1 MMKFNLLSQ
10 WLLQGQWHSHRL
22 QISMV
27 MIAIALGIALGFSIQ
42 LINSAAIHEFSS
54 AIRSLSGQ
62 SDLQIRA
69 IQPTFDEMLYPKL
82 AQLEGV
88 ELVSPVLEI
97 QAAVP
102 GQSDETRN
110 GVLRI
115 LGIDVFRAMA
125 MTPDIVGVPAADRNF
140 DTLAIDAIFLSPAAM
155 EWLKVTQDDHLV
167 LRLGTKTVTLR
178 VAGGL
183 VRSNPGQRL
192 AVMDIGAAQWHFDH
206 IGLLSRVDLKLKQSV
221 NLKQFKTSL
230 EKDLSS
236 QYLVAET
243 IGQERRINNMSRAYR
258 INLNVLALVALFTG
272 VFLVFATQFLATLQR
287 RPQLALLR
295 VLGMTKKQIL
305 LQILMESSLL
315 GLLGAILGIVLGYG
329 FAISALYF
337 LGGDLGAGFFPD
349 IQPKIEFDPELTLVF
364 LILGISVTLMG
375 SIIPAWEAANAR
387 PAQALKSGSEALSMT
402 QLNKPWAATACIILA
417 LIFTQLPP
425 IAELPLFGY
434 FAVALL
440 LIGGIA
446 WMPTLAKLFFS
457 LLLKLVNRDSRN
469 VLTLLVLARL
479 SNASHQAAIALG
491 GVLAS
496 FSLMVAMAIMVASF
510 RLSIEHWL
518 DHILPADVY
527 VRTELRQDIIGF
539 TRPEQVALANA
550 SGIKRI
556 DFIYSQQ
563 ISLDPSRPSVTLFAR
578 PIDKND
584 PGSVLPLTDDVLPTE
599 TLANSDA
606 IPIWVSE
613 AMVDLYDFRVGK
625 QIEFPLGKAPH
636 KYIVAGVWR
645 DYGRQFGAIQMR
657 LSDYQAVSGEFHV
670 NEAAIWLTDDISTQ
684 QMMNTLSA
692 LPFGEAL
699 VFWQPNEIRSLSLK
713 IFDRS
718 FAVTYLLEIIAVL
731 VGLLGVAAS
740 FSAQVLTRKKE
751 FGILRHMGLT
761 RRQIIRML
769 TLEGG
774 FLTSFGITIGF
785 ILGGSISLILIFI
798 VNPQSFHWTMQL
810 HIPWSWLALMII
822 SLLFSAALT
831 AFIVGKSAVARQM
844 VQSVKEDW

>member
-1 MMKFNLLSQ
+1 MKRNLLSQ

-22 QISMV
+22 QMSMV

-54 AIRSLSGQ
+54 AIKILSGQ

-69 IQPTFDEMLYPKL
+69 VQPTFDEMLYPKL
-82 AQLEGV
+82 AQREGV
-88 ELVSPVLEI
+88 ELASPVLEI
-97 QAAVP
+97 QAAIP
-102 GQSDETRN
+102 GQLDDTRN
-110 GVLRI
+110 GMLKI

-125 MTPDIVGVPAADRNF
+125 MTPDIVGVPAEDRNF

-155 EWLKVTQDDHLV
+155 EWLKVAQGDSLS

-183 VRSNPGQRL
+183 VRTNPGQRL

-206 IGLLSRVDLKLKQSV
+206 VGLLSRVDLKLKQSV
-221 NLKQFKTSL
+221 NLEQFKAAL
-230 EKDLSS
+230 EKELPS
-236 QYLVAET
+236 QYFVAET
-243 IGQERRINNMSRAYR
+243 IDQEKRINNMSRAYR

-272 VFLVFATQFLATLQR
+272 IFLVFATQFLATLQR

-305 LQILMESSLL
+305 LQILKESSLL
-315 GLLGAILGIVLGYG
+315 GLLGALLGIVLGYG

-349 IQPKIEFDPELTLVF
+349 IQPQIQFDPWLTLLF
-364 LILGISVTLMG
+364 LMLGIGVTLMG
-375 SIIPAWEAANAR
+375 SITPAWEAANAH

-402 QLNKPWAATACIILA
+402 RLNKPWAATACIIIA

-425 IAELPLFGY
+425 VSELPLFGY

-457 LLLKLVNRDSRN
+457 LLLAFTNRYPRN
-469 VLTLLVLARL
+469 VLTQLVLARL
-479 SNASHQAAIALG
+479 SNTSHQAAIALG

-510 RLSIEHWL
+510 RVSIEHWL
-518 DHILPADVY
+518 DHILPADIY

-539 TRPEQVALANA
+539 TRSEQNALANA
-550 SGIKRI
+550 SGIERI

-563 ISLDPSRPSVTLFAR
+563 ISLDSSRPSVTLFAR

-599 TLANSDA
+599 TLVNSDA
-606 IPIWVSE
+606 IPVWVSE
-613 AMVDLYDFRVGK
+613 AMVDLYDFQVGK
-625 QIEFPLGKAPH
+625 QIELPLGKTLH
-636 KYIVAGVWR
+636 NYIVAGVWR

-657 LSDYQAVSGEFHV
+657 LSDYQTVSGEFHI
-670 NEAAIWLTDDISTQ
+670 NEAAVWLTDGVSTQ
-684 QMMNTLSA
+684 QMMNTLRA

-740 FSAQVLTRKKE
+740 FSAQVLTRIKE

-761 RRQIIRML
+761 RGQIIRML

-774 FLTSFGITIGF
+774 LLTGFGIAIGF

-810 HIPWSWLALMII
+810 YMPWNWLALMII
-822 SLLFSAALT
+822 ALLFSAALT
-831 AFIVGKSAVARQM
+831 AYIVGKSAVARQA

>member
-1 MMKFNLLSQ
+1 MKHNLLSQ
-10 WLLQGQWHSHRL
+10 WLLQGQWHRHRL

-27 MIAIALGIALGFSIQ
+27 IIAIALGIALGFSIQ

-54 AIRSLSGQ
+54 AVKSLSGQ
-62 SDLQIRA
+62 SDLQVRA
-69 IQPTFDEMLYPKL
+69 IQSTFYEMLYPKL
-82 AQLEGV
+82 AQREGV
-88 ELVSPVLEI
+88 ESASPVLEI
-97 QAAVP
+97 QVAVP
-102 GQSDETRN
+102 GQSDDTRN
-110 GVLRI
+110 GMLKI
-115 LGIDVFRAMA
+115 LGIDVFRAMT
-125 MTPDIVGVPAADRNF
+125 MTPDIVGVPAEGRGF

-155 EWLKVTQDDHLV
+155 EWLKVRQDDSLI

-206 IGLLSRVDLKLKQSV
+206 IGLLSRIDLKLKQHV
-221 NLKQFKTSL
+221 NLEQFKASL
-230 EKDLSS
+230 EKELSS

-243 IGQERRINNMSRAYR
+243 IDQEKRINNMSRAYR

-272 VFLVFATQFLATLQR
+272 IFLVFATQFLATLQR

-305 LQILMESSLL
+305 LQILKESSLL
-315 GLLGAILGIVLGYG
+315 GLLGAILGVVLGYG

-349 IQPKIEFDPELTLVF
+349 IQPKIQFDPWLTLIF
-364 LILGISVTLMG
+364 LMLGISVTLMG
-375 SIIPAWEAANAR
+375 SAIPAWEAANAH
-387 PAQALKSGSEALSMT
+387 PAQALKSGNEVLSMAR
-402 QLNKPWAATACIILA
+402 LNKPWAATVCIILA

-425 IAELPLFGY
+425 VAELPLFGY

-440 LIGGIA
+440 LIGGIG
-446 WMPTLAKLFFS
+446 WMPALAKLFFS
-457 LLLKLVNRDSRN
+457 LLLRFVNRYPRN

-518 DHILPADVY
+518 DHILPADIY
-527 VRTELRQDIIGF
+527 VRTELRQDVIGF
-539 TRPEQVALANA
+539 TRSEQNALASA
-550 SGIKRI
+550 SGIERI

-563 ISLDPSRPSVTLFAR
+563 ISLDSLRPSVTLFAR

-584 PGSVLPLTDDVLPTE
+584 PGSILPLTDDFLSTE
-599 TLANSDA
+599 VLANSNA

-613 AMVDLYDFRVGK
+613 AMVDLYDFQVGK
-625 QIEFPLGKAPH
+625 QITLPLGKVLH
-636 KYIVAGVWR
+636 EYIVAGVWR

-657 LSDYQAVSGEFHV
+657 LSDYQAVSGEFHI
-670 NEAAIWLTDDISTQ
+670 NEAAIWLTDGVSTQ

-740 FSAQVLTRKKE
+740 FSAQVLTRIKE

-761 RRQIIRML
+761 RNQIIHML

-785 ILGGSISLILIFI
+785 ILGSSISLILIFI

-810 HIPWSWLALMII
+810 HMPWIWLALMII

-831 AFIVGKSAVARQM
+831 AYIVGKSAVARQAI
-844 VQSVKEDW
+844 QSVKEDW

>member
-1 MMKFNLLSQ
+1 MKFNLLSQ

-556 DFIYSQQ
+556 DFIHSQQ

>member
-769 TLEGG
+769 TLEGS

>member
-692 LPFGEAL
+692 LPFGAAL

-769 TLEGG
+769 TLEGS

>member
-1 MMKFNLLSQ
+1 MKRNLLSQ

-22 QISMV
+22 QMSMV

-54 AIRSLSGQ
+54 AIKSLSGQ

-69 IQPTFDEMLYPKL
+69 VQPTFDEMLYPKL
-82 AQLEGV
+82 AEREGV
-88 ELVSPVLEI
+88 ELASPVLEI
-97 QAAVP
+97 QAAIP
-102 GQSDETRN
+102 GKSDDTRN
-110 GVLRI
+110 GMLKI

-125 MTPDIVGVPAADRNF
+125 MTPDIVGVTAADRNF

-155 EWLKVTQDDHLV
+155 EWLKVAQGDSLS

-183 VRSNPGQRL
+183 VRSSPGQRL

-221 NLKQFKTSL
+221 SLARFKTSL
-230 EKDLSS
+230 EKELSS
-236 QYLVAET
+236 QYLVAQT
-243 IGQERRINNMSRAYR
+243 IDQEKRINNMSRAYR

-272 VFLVFATQFLATLQR
+272 IFLVFATQFLATLQR

-305 LQILMESSLL
+305 LQILKESSLL
-315 GLLGAILGIVLGYG
+315 GLLGALLGIALGYG

-349 IQPKIEFDPELTLVF
+349 IQPKIQFDPWLTLIF
-364 LILGISVTLMG
+364 LILGIGVTLMG
-375 SIIPAWEAANAR
+375 SITPAWEAANAR
-387 PAQALKSGSEALSMT
+387 PAQALKSGSEALSMA
-402 QLNKPWAATACIILA
+402 QLNKPWAATICIILA

-425 IAELPLFGY
+425 VAELPLFGY

-440 LIGGIA
+440 LIGGIG

-457 LLLKLVNRDSRN
+457 LLLAFANRYPRN
-469 VLTLLVLARL
+469 VLTQLVLARL

-518 DHILPADVY
+518 DHILPADIY
-527 VRTELRQDIIGF
+527 VRTELRQDVIGF
-539 TRPEQVALANA
+539 TRSEQNALANA
-550 SGIKRI
+550 SGIERI

-563 ISLDPSRPSVTLFAR
+563 ISLDASRPSVTLFAR

-606 IPIWVSE
+606 IPVWVSE
-613 AMVDLYDFRVGK
+613 AMVDLYDFQVGK
-625 QIEFPLGKAPH
+625 QIELPLGKTLH
-636 KYIVAGVWR
+636 NYIVAGVWR

-657 LSDYQAVSGEFHV
+657 LSDYQAVSGEFHI
-670 NEAAIWLTDDISTQ
+670 NEAAIWLTDGVSVQ

-718 FAVTYLLEIIAVL
+718 FAVTYLLEMIAVL

-740 FSAQVLTRKKE
+740 FSAQVLTRIKE

-761 RRQIIRML
+761 RSQIIRML

-774 FLTSFGITIGF
+774 FLTGFGITIGF

-810 HIPWSWLALMII
+810 HMPWTWLALMII

-831 AFIVGKSAVARQM
+831 AYIVGKSAVARRV

>member
-1 MMKFNLLSQ
+1 MKRNLLSQ

-22 QISMV
+22 QMSMV

-54 AIRSLSGQ
+54 AIKILSGQ

-69 IQPTFDEMLYPKL
+69 VQPTFDEMLYPKL
-82 AQLEGV
+82 AQREGV
-88 ELVSPVLEI
+88 ELASPVLEI
-97 QAAVP
+97 QAAIP
-102 GQSDETRN
+102 GQSDDTRN
-110 GVLRI
+110 GMLKI

-125 MTPDIVGVPAADRNF
+125 MTPDIVAVPAEDRNF

-155 EWLKVTQDDHLV
+155 EWLKVAQGDSLS

-183 VRSNPGQRL
+183 VRTNPGQRL
-192 AVMDIGAAQWHFDH
+192 AVMDIGAAQWHCEH

-221 NLKQFKTSL
+221 NLAQFKAAL
-230 EKDLSS
+230 EKELPS

-243 IGQERRINNMSRAYR
+243 IDQEKRINNMSRAYR

-272 VFLVFATQFLATLQR
+272 IFLVFATQFLATLQR

-305 LQILMESSLL
+305 LQILKESSLL
-315 GLLGAILGIVLGYG
+315 GLLGALLGIVLGYG

-349 IQPKIEFDPELTLVF
+349 IQPQIQFDPWLTLLF
-364 LILGISVTLMG
+364 LMLGIGVTLMG
-375 SIIPAWEAANAR
+375 SITPAWEAANAH

-402 QLNKPWAATACIILA
+402 RLNKPWAATTCIIIA

-425 IAELPLFGY
+425 VAELPLFGY

-457 LLLKLVNRDSRN
+457 LLLAFTNRYPRN
-469 VLTLLVLARL
+469 VLTQLVLARL

-510 RLSIEHWL
+510 RVSIEHWL
-518 DHILPADVY
+518 DHILPADIY
-527 VRTELRQDIIGF
+527 VRTELRQDVIGF
-539 TRPEQVALANA
+539 TRSEQDALANT
-550 SGIKRI
+550 SGIERI

-563 ISLDPSRPSVTLFAR
+563 ISLDSSRPSVTLFAR

-584 PGSVLPLTDDVLPTE
+584 PGGVLPLTDDVLPTE

-613 AMVDLYDFRVGK
+613 AMVDLYDFQVGK
-625 QIEFPLGKAPH
+625 QIELPLGKTLH
-636 KYIVAGVWR
+636 NYIVAGVWH

-657 LSDYQAVSGEFHV
+657 LSDYQAVSGEFHI
-670 NEAAIWLTDDISTQ
+670 NEAAIWLTDGVSTQ
-684 QMMNTLSA
+684 QMMNTLRA

-740 FSAQVLTRKKE
+740 FSAQVLTRIKE

-761 RRQIIRML
+761 RSQIIRML

-774 FLTSFGITIGF
+774 FLTGFGITIGF

-810 HIPWSWLALMII
+810 YMPWSWLALMII
-822 SLLFSAALT
+822 ALLFSAALT
-831 AFIVGKSAVARQM
+831 AYIVGKSAVARQV

>member
-1 MMKFNLLSQ
+1 MKRNLLSQ

-22 QISMV
+22 QMSMV

-54 AIRSLSGQ
+54 AIKILSGQ

-69 IQPTFDEMLYPKL
+69 VQPTFDEMLYPKL
-82 AQLEGV
+82 AQREGV
-88 ELVSPVLEI
+88 ELASPVLEI
-97 QAAVP
+97 QAAIP
-102 GQSDETRN
+102 GQLDDTRN
-110 GVLRI
+110 GMLKI

-125 MTPDIVGVPAADRNF
+125 MTPDIVGVPAEDRNF

-155 EWLKVTQDDHLV
+155 EWLKVAQGDSLS

-183 VRSNPGQRL
+183 VRTNPGQRL

-206 IGLLSRVDLKLKQSV
+206 VGLLSRVDLKLKQSV
-221 NLKQFKTSL
+221 NLEQFKAAL
-230 EKDLSS
+230 EKELPS

-243 IGQERRINNMSRAYR
+243 IDQEKRINNMSRAYR

-272 VFLVFATQFLATLQR
+272 IFLVFATQFLATLQR

-305 LQILMESSLL
+305 LQILKESSLL
-315 GLLGAILGIVLGYG
+315 GLLGALLGIVLGYG

-337 LGGDLGAGFFPD
+337 FGGDLGAGFFPD
-349 IQPKIEFDPELTLVF
+349 IQPQIQFDPWLTLLF
-364 LILGISVTLMG
+364 LILGIGVTLMG
-375 SIIPAWEAANAR
+375 SITPAWEAANAH

-402 QLNKPWAATACIILA
+402 RLNKPWAATTCIIIA

-425 IAELPLFGY
+425 VAELPLFGY

-457 LLLKLVNRDSRN
+457 LLLRLANRDSRN

-510 RLSIEHWL
+510 RVSIEHWL
-518 DHILPADVY
+518 DHILPADIY
-527 VRTELRQDIIGF
+527 VRTELRQDVIGF
-539 TRPEQVALANA
+539 TRSEQDALANT
-550 SGIKRI
+550 SGIERI

-563 ISLDPSRPSVTLFAR
+563 ISLDSSRPSVTLFAR

-599 TLANSDA
+599 TLVNSDA
-606 IPIWVSE
+606 IPVWVSE
-613 AMVDLYDFRVGK
+613 AMVDLYDFQVGK
-625 QIEFPLGKAPH
+625 QIELPLGKTLH
-636 KYIVAGVWR
+636 NYIVAGIWR

-657 LSDYQAVSGEFHV
+657 LSDYQAVSGEFHI
-670 NEAAIWLTDDISTQ
+670 NEAAIWLTDGVSTQ

-718 FAVTYLLEIIAVL
+718 FAVTYLLEMIAVL

-740 FSAQVLTRKKE
+740 FSAQVLTRIKE

-761 RRQIIRML
+761 RSQIIHML

-774 FLTSFGITIGF
+774 LLTGFGITIGF

-810 HIPWSWLALMII
+810 HMPWSWLVLMII
-822 SLLFSAALT
+822 ALLFSAALT
-831 AFIVGKSAVARQM
+831 AYIVGKSAVARRL

>member
-1 MMKFNLLSQ
+1 MKRNLLSQ

-22 QISMV
+22 QMSMV

-54 AIRSLSGQ
+54 AIKILSGQ

-69 IQPTFDEMLYPKL
+69 VQPTFDEMLYPKL
-82 AQLEGV
+82 AQREGV
-88 ELVSPVLEI
+88 ELASPVLEI
-97 QAAVP
+97 QAAIP
-102 GQSDETRN
+102 GQLDDTRN
-110 GVLRI
+110 GMLKI

-125 MTPDIVGVPAADRNF
+125 MTPDIVGVPAEDRNF

-155 EWLKVTQDDHLV
+155 EWLKVAQGDSLS

-183 VRSNPGQRL
+183 VRTNPGQRL

-221 NLKQFKTSL
+221 NLEQFKAAL
-230 EKDLSS
+230 EKELPS

-243 IGQERRINNMSRAYR
+243 IDQEKRINNMSRAYR

-272 VFLVFATQFLATLQR
+272 IFLVFATQFLATLQR

-305 LQILMESSLL
+305 LQILKESSLL
-315 GLLGAILGIVLGYG
+315 GLLGALLGIVLGYG
-329 FAISALYF
+329 FAIAALYF

-349 IQPKIEFDPELTLVF
+349 IQPQIQFDPWLTLLF
-364 LILGISVTLMG
+364 LMLGIGVTLMG
-375 SIIPAWEAANAR
+375 SITPAWEAANAH

-402 QLNKPWAATACIILA
+402 RLNKPWAATTCIIIA

-425 IAELPLFGY
+425 VAELPLFGY

-457 LLLKLVNRDSRN
+457 LLLRLANRDSRN

-510 RLSIEHWL
+510 RVSIEHWL
-518 DHILPADVY
+518 DHILPADIY
-527 VRTELRQDIIGF
+527 VRTELRQDVIGF
-539 TRPEQVALANA
+539 TRSEQDALANT
-550 SGIKRI
+550 SGIERI

-563 ISLDPSRPSVTLFAR
+563 ISLDSSRPSVTLFAR

-599 TLANSDA
+599 TLVNSDA
-606 IPIWVSE
+606 IPVWVSE
-613 AMVDLYDFRVGK
+613 AMVDLYDFQVGK
-625 QIEFPLGKAPH
+625 QIELPLGKTLH
-636 KYIVAGVWR
+636 NYIVAGIWR

-657 LSDYQAVSGEFHV
+657 LSDYQTVSGEFHI
-670 NEAAIWLTDDISTQ
+670 NEAAIWLTEGVSTQ

-718 FAVTYLLEIIAVL
+718 FAVTYLLEMIAVL

-740 FSAQVLTRKKE
+740 FSAQVLTRIKE

-761 RRQIIRML
+761 RSQIIRML

-774 FLTSFGITIGF
+774 FLTGFGITIGF

-810 HIPWSWLALMII
+810 HMPWSWLVLMII
-822 SLLFSAALT
+822 ALLFSAALT
-831 AFIVGKSAVARQM
+831 AYIVGKSAVARQV

>member
-1 MMKFNLLSQ
+1 MKRNLLSQ

-22 QISMV
+22 QMSMV

-54 AIRSLSGQ
+54 AIKILSGQ

-69 IQPTFDEMLYPKL
+69 VQPTFDEMLYPKL
-82 AQLEGV
+82 AQREGV
-88 ELVSPVLEI
+88 ELASPVLEI
-97 QAAVP
+97 QAAIP
-102 GQSDETRN
+102 GQLDDTRN
-110 GVLRI
+110 GMLKI

-125 MTPDIVGVPAADRNF
+125 MTPDIVGVPAEDRNF

-155 EWLKVTQDDHLV
+155 EWLKVAQGDSLS

-183 VRSNPGQRL
+183 VRTNPGQRL

-221 NLKQFKTSL
+221 NLAQFKAAL
-230 EKDLSS
+230 EKELPS

-243 IGQERRINNMSRAYR
+243 IDQEKRINNMSRAYR

-272 VFLVFATQFLATLQR
+272 IFLVFATQFLATLQR

-305 LQILMESSLL
+305 LQILKESSLL
-315 GLLGAILGIVLGYG
+315 GLLGALLGIVLGYG

-337 LGGDLGAGFFPD
+337 FGGDLGAGFFPD
-349 IQPKIEFDPELTLVF
+349 IQPQIQFDPWLTLLF
-364 LILGISVTLMG
+364 LMLGIGVTLMG
-375 SIIPAWEAANAR
+375 SITPAWEAANAH

-402 QLNKPWAATACIILA
+402 RLNKPWAATTCIIIA

-425 IAELPLFGY
+425 VAELPLFGY

-457 LLLKLVNRDSRN
+457 LLLRLANRDSRN

-510 RLSIEHWL
+510 RVSIEHWL
-518 DHILPADVY
+518 DHILPADIY
-527 VRTELRQDIIGF
+527 VRTELRQDVIGF
-539 TRPEQVALANA
+539 TRSEQDALANT
-550 SGIKRI
+550 SGIERI

-563 ISLDPSRPSVTLFAR
+563 ISLDSSRPSVTLFAR

-606 IPIWVSE
+606 IPVWVSE
-613 AMVDLYDFRVGK
+613 AMVDLYDFQVGK
-625 QIEFPLGKAPH
+625 QIELPLGKTLH
-636 KYIVAGVWR
+636 NYIVAGIWR

-657 LSDYQAVSGEFHV
+657 LSDYQTVSGEFHI
-670 NEAAIWLTDDISTQ
+670 NEAAIWLTEGVSTQ
-684 QMMNTLSA
+684 QVMNTLSA

-718 FAVTYLLEIIAVL
+718 FAVTYLLEMIAVL

-740 FSAQVLTRKKE
+740 FSAQVLTRIKE

-761 RRQIIRML
+761 RSQIIRML

-774 FLTSFGITIGF
+774 FLTGFGITIGF

-810 HIPWSWLALMII
+810 HMPWSWLVLMII
-822 SLLFSAALT
+822 ALLFSAALT
-831 AFIVGKSAVARQM
+831 AYIVGKSAVARQV

>member
-287 RPQLALLR
+287 RPQLAFIAR
-295 VLGMTKKQIL
+295 SGHD
-305 LQILMESSLL
+305 EE
-315 GLLGAILGIVLGYG
+315 AD
-329 FAISALYF
+329 F
-337 LGGDLGAGFFPD
+337 
-349 IQPKIEFDPELTLVF
+349 
-364 LILGISVTLMG
+364 VT
-375 SIIPAWEAANAR
+375 NF
-387 PAQALKSGSEALSMT
+387 
-402 QLNKPWAATACIILA
+402 N
-417 LIFTQLPP
+417 
-425 IAELPLFGY
+425 
-434 FAVALL
+434 
-440 LIGGIA
+440 
-446 WMPTLAKLFFS
+446 
-457 LLLKLVNRDSRN
+457 
-469 VLTLLVLARL
+469 
-479 SNASHQAAIALG
+479 
-491 GVLAS
+491 
-496 FSLMVAMAIMVASF
+496 
-510 RLSIEHWL
+510 
-518 DHILPADVY
+518 
-527 VRTELRQDIIGF
+527 
-539 TRPEQVALANA
+539 
-550 SGIKRI
+550 
-556 DFIYSQQ
+556 
-563 ISLDPSRPSVTLFAR
+563 
-578 PIDKND
+578 
-584 PGSVLPLTDDVLPTE
+584 
-599 TLANSDA
+599 
-606 IPIWVSE
+606 
-613 AMVDLYDFRVGK
+613 GK
-625 QIEFPLGKAPH
+625 
-636 KYIVAGVWR
+636 
-645 DYGRQFGAIQMR
+645 
-657 LSDYQAVSGEFHV
+657 
-670 NEAAIWLTDDISTQ
+670 
-684 QMMNTLSA
+684 
-692 LPFGEAL
+692 
-699 VFWQPNEIRSLSLK
+699 
-713 IFDRS
+713 
-718 FAVTYLLEIIAVL
+718 
-731 VGLLGVAAS
+731 
-740 FSAQVLTRKKE
+740 
-751 FGILRHMGLT
+751 
-761 RRQIIRML
+761 
-769 TLEGG
+769 
-774 FLTSFGITIGF
+774 
-785 ILGGSISLILIFI
+785 
-798 VNPQSFHWTMQL
+798 
-810 HIPWSWLALMII
+810 
-822 SLLFSAALT
+822 
-831 AFIVGKSAVARQM
+831 
-844 VQSVKEDW
+844 

>member
-1 MMKFNLLSQ
+1 
-10 WLLQGQWHSHRL
+10 
-22 QISMV
+22 
-27 MIAIALGIALGFSIQ
+27 
-42 LINSAAIHEFSS
+42 
-54 AIRSLSGQ
+54 
-62 SDLQIRA
+62 
-69 IQPTFDEMLYPKL
+69 
-82 AQLEGV
+82 
-88 ELVSPVLEI
+88 
-97 QAAVP
+97 
-102 GQSDETRN
+102 
-110 GVLRI
+110 
-115 LGIDVFRAMA
+115 
-125 MTPDIVGVPAADRNF
+125 
-140 DTLAIDAIFLSPAAM
+140 
-155 EWLKVTQDDHLV
+155 
-167 LRLGTKTVTLR
+167 
-178 VAGGL
+178 
-183 VRSNPGQRL
+183 
-192 AVMDIGAAQWHFDH
+192 
-206 IGLLSRVDLKLKQSV
+206 
-221 NLKQFKTSL
+221 
-230 EKDLSS
+230 
-236 QYLVAET
+236 
-243 IGQERRINNMSRAYR
+243 
-258 INLNVLALVALFTG
+258 
-272 VFLVFATQFLATLQR
+272 
-287 RPQLALLR
+287 
-295 VLGMTKKQIL
+295 
-305 LQILMESSLL
+305 
-315 GLLGAILGIVLGYG
+315 
-329 FAISALYF
+329 
-337 LGGDLGAGFFPD
+337 
-349 IQPKIEFDPELTLVF
+349 
-364 LILGISVTLMG
+364 
-375 SIIPAWEAANAR
+375 
-387 PAQALKSGSEALSMT
+387 MT

-692 LPFGEAL
+692 LPFGAAL

>member
-1 MMKFNLLSQ
+1 MKFNLLSQ

-295 VLGMTKKQIL
+295 VLGMMKKQIL

-692 LPFGEAL
+692 LPFGAAL

>member
-1 MMKFNLLSQ
+1 MKRNLLSQ

-22 QISMV
+22 QMSMV

-54 AIRSLSGQ
+54 AIKILSGQ

-69 IQPTFDEMLYPKL
+69 VQPTFDEMLYPKL
-82 AQLEGV
+82 AQREGV
-88 ELVSPVLEI
+88 ELASPVLEI
-97 QAAVP
+97 QAAIP
-102 GQSDETRN
+102 GQSDDTRN
-110 GVLRI
+110 GMLKI

-125 MTPDIVGVPAADRNF
+125 MTPDIVGVPAEDRNF

-155 EWLKVTQDDHLV
+155 EWLKVAQGDSLS

-183 VRSNPGQRL
+183 VRTNPGQRL

-206 IGLLSRVDLKLKQSV
+206 VGLLSRVDLKLKQSV
-221 NLKQFKTSL
+221 NLEQFKAAL
-230 EKDLSS
+230 EKELPS

-243 IGQERRINNMSRAYR
+243 IDQEKRINNMSRAYR

-272 VFLVFATQFLATLQR
+272 IFLVFATQFLATLQR

-305 LQILMESSLL
+305 LQILKESSLL
-315 GLLGAILGIVLGYG
+315 GLLGALLGIVLGYG

-349 IQPKIEFDPELTLVF
+349 IQPQIQFDPWLTLLF
-364 LILGISVTLMG
+364 LMLGIGVTLMG
-375 SIIPAWEAANAR
+375 SITPAWEAANAH

-402 QLNKPWAATACIILA
+402 RLNKPWAATTCIIIA

-425 IAELPLFGY
+425 VAELPLFGY

-457 LLLKLVNRDSRN
+457 LLLRLANRDSRN

-510 RLSIEHWL
+510 RVSIEHWL
-518 DHILPADVY
+518 DHILPADIY
-527 VRTELRQDIIGF
+527 VRTELRQDVIGF
-539 TRPEQVALANA
+539 TRSEQDALANT
-550 SGIKRI
+550 SGIERI

-563 ISLDPSRPSVTLFAR
+563 ISLDSSRPSVTLFAR

-606 IPIWVSE
+606 IPVWVSE
-613 AMVDLYDFRVGK
+613 AMVDLYDFQVGK
-625 QIEFPLGKAPH
+625 QIELPLGKTLH
-636 KYIVAGVWR
+636 NYIVAGVWR

-657 LSDYQAVSGEFHV
+657 LSDYQTVSGEFHI
-670 NEAAIWLTDDISTQ
+670 NEAAIWLTDGVSTQ
-684 QMMNTLSA
+684 QMMNTLRA

-740 FSAQVLTRKKE
+740 FSAQVLTRIKE

-761 RRQIIRML
+761 RSQIIRML

-774 FLTSFGITIGF
+774 FLTGFGITIGF

-810 HIPWSWLALMII
+810 YMPWSWLALMII
-822 SLLFSAALT
+822 ALLFSAALT
-831 AFIVGKSAVARQM
+831 AYIVGKSAVARQV

>member
-1 MMKFNLLSQ
+1 MKFNLLSQ

-769 TLEGG
+769 TLEGS